1 LSKLFFITFSYG
13 TGLIT
18 LVVLSSLLLHEVL
31 FDWNEFFVTIL
42 PQSKLIATPYGGDKM
57 MKPLD
62 EARVCIESFLF
73 NPRWIMTHDAV

>member
-1 LSKLFFITFSYG
+1 
-13 TGLIT
+13 
-18 LVVLSSLLLHEVL
+18 VL

-73 NPRWIMTHDAV
+73 NTRWIMTHDAV